1 MEQNREPR
9 NKPLYTRSIHGK
21 EAKNIPSRKEHLFN
35 KWYYEKWKATC
46 KRMKLNSS
54 KWIIELNIRT
64 TTVKLRRNI
73 AGKFLDICIGHSF
86 VFWFFFVC
94 LFVFVFD
101 TKSKDNKREEKK
113 KQNKCDYIKL
123 ISLCMAKEAI
133 NKMKRQPTE

>member
-9 NKPLYTRSIHGK
+9 NKPLYTQSIHGK

-64 TTVKLRRNI
+64 TTVKSEETQGLSSLTSVL
-73 AGKFLDICIGHSF
+73 AT
-86 VFWFFFVC
+86 VFC
-94 LFVFVFD
+94 VFD
-101 TKSKDNKREEKK
+101 TKSKDKREKK
-113 KQNKCDYIKL
+113 KKAKNKCDYIKL

-133 NKMKRQPTE
+133 NNMKRQPTE

>member
-9 NKPLYTRSIHGK
+9 NKPLYTQSIHGK

-64 TTVKLRRNI
+64 TTVK
-73 AGKFLDICIGHSF
+73 S
-86 VFWFFFVC
+86 
-94 LFVFVFD
+94 
-101 TKSKDNKREEKK
+101 EE
-113 KQNKCDYIKL
+113 
-123 ISLCMAKEAI
+123 
-133 NKMKRQPTE
+133 T